1 MYDWDDLRHFIA
13 VARFESL
20 TAASQRLGV
29 DAATVGRRI
38 ARLEAAL
45 KSTLF
50 VRSRKGFHLTA
61 SGGRLFDAALNAE
74 AAMEVVSQAGER
86 DVVGGTV
93 RLSVAEGFGT
103 TIVAPALPALR
114 EQMPRLRIELAA
126 QSGFLSSSKR
136 EVDIAVTLS
145 AAPIARV
152 SVTPLTDYEL
162 GLFAAPSYLEKRE
175 AAETVDDLKRHEIVG
190 YIDDLIYAPE
200 LNYLEE
206 IRSGLR
212 TTLSS
217 SSIRAQR
224 EMIEAGGGIGV
235 LPCFMS
241 GNLTRVLPAQVRL
254 RRRFWL
260 STHRDV
266 TDLARVRAVVGWLKK
281 LVKLKASRLLPTR
294 R

>member
-1 MYDWDDLRHFIA
+1 MYDWDDLRYFLA
-13 VARFESL
+13 AARFESL
-20 TAASQRLGV
+20 IIAAQRLGV

-45 KSTLF
+45 KQTLF
-50 VRSRKGFHLTA
+50 VRSRKGLHLTA

-74 AAMEVVSQAGER
+74 AAMEVVSSAGER

-103 TIVAPALPALR
+103 SIVAPALPGLR
-114 EQMPRLRIELAA
+114 EQTPSLKIELAA
-126 QSGFLSSSKR
+126 QSGFLSPSKR

-145 AAPIARV
+145 APPNARV
-152 SVTPLTDYEL
+152 SVAPLTDYEL
-162 GLFAAPSYLEKRE
+162 GLFASPSYLAKHNTP
-175 AAETVDDLKRHEIVG
+175 ANVDDLKHHEIVG

-200 LNYLEE
+200 LKYLDE
-206 IRSGLR
+206 IRVELQ
-212 TTLSS
+212 TTLAS

-224 EMIEAGGGIGV
+224 EMIQASGGIGV

-241 GNLTRVLPAQVRL
+241 SNLTRILPSQVRL

-266 TDLARVRAVVGWLKK
+266 TDLARVRAVVGWLKNLVRLNASK
-281 LVKLKASRLLPTR
+281 LIPAR

>member
-13 VARFESL
+13 AARFESL
-20 TAASQRLGV
+20 TEASQRLGV

-50 VRSRKGFHLTA
+50 VRSRKGLHLTA
-61 SGGRLFDAALNAE
+61 SGGRLFDAALDAE
-74 AAMEVVSQAGER
+74 AAMEVVSRAGER

-103 TIVAPALPALR
+103 MIVAPALPALR
-114 EQMPRLRIELAA
+114 VQIPRLRIELAA

-145 AAPIARV
+145 APPTARV
-152 SVTPLTDYEL
+152 SVIPLTDYEL
-162 GLFAAPSYLEKRE
+162 GLYASPTYLSQRE
-175 AAETVDDLKRHEIVG
+175 APESVDDLQRHEIVG
-190 YIDDLIYAPE
+190 YIDDLVYAPE
-200 LNYLEE
+200 LNYLDE
-206 IRSGLR
+206 IRTGLR

-224 EMIEAGGGIGV
+224 EIIEAGGGIGV

-241 GNLTRVLPAQVRL
+241 TGLTRVFPVQVRL
-254 RRRFWL
+254 KRRFWL

-266 TDLARVRAVVGWLKK
+266 TDLARVRAVVSWLKK
-281 LVKLKASRLLPTR
+281 LVKLKASKLLPNR
-294 R
+294 K

>member
-1 MYDWDDLRHFIA
+1 MYDWDDIRHFIA

-20 TAASQRLGV
+20 TVASQRLGV

-38 ARLEAAL
+38 ARLEASL

-50 VRSRKGFHLTA
+50 VRSRKGLHLTA
-61 SGGRLFDAALNAE
+61 NGGRLFEAALAAE
-74 AAMEVVSQAGER
+74 AAMEVVSLTGER

-103 TIVAPALPALR
+103 TVVAPALPSLR
-114 EQMPRLRIELAA
+114 AAMPHVKIELAA

-145 AAPIARV
+145 AALTTRV
-152 SVTPLTDYEL
+152 DVTPLTDYEL
-162 GLFAAPSYLEKRE
+162 GAYASPAYLLKHDTIN
-175 AAETVDDLKRHEIVG
+175 ALDDFKRHEIVG

-200 LNYLEE
+200 LNYLAE
-206 IRSGLR
+206 IGPGLR

-224 EMIEAGGGIGV
+224 EIIEAGGGVGV

-241 GNLTRVLPAQVRL
+241 SGLTRVMPAQVRIK
-254 RRRFWL
+254 RRFWL
-260 STHRDV
+260 STHHDV
-266 TDLARVRAVVGWLKK
+266 TDVARVRAVVGWLRK
-281 LVKLKASRLLPTR
+281 LVKAKASKLLPPNL
-294 R
+294 